1 MGKIIIF
8 YKYIDI
14 KNPEA
19 LVKEQ
24 RSLCQSL
31 DLKGRILI
39 AHEGINATLGGPDE
53 AIEQY
58 KNNLRTH
65 ALLADVDI
73 KETLGEADHFPKL
86 KVIFKKEIVCLRL
99 DPQEVNAKD
108 AGEAL
113 TPQEVHALMEE
124 SPQDLVILDA
134 RNKYES
140 RIGAFKNAITPDIN
154 NFRDF
159 PEYIDRNLE
168 QFKDKQVLMYCTAGV
183 RCERAT
189 AYLKKKHVAKAV
201 YQIKGGIHR
210 YIEAFPDGFFRGK
223 NYVFD
228 GRVSHPVTHEVLAA
242 CEHCHIPY
250 DDYSNCIN
258 AECNK
263 QIIVCPACIE
273 VYHNTC
279 SQRCLDLVHASEVNI
294 RTLPHKILI
303 RQNK

>member
-189 AYLKKKHVAKAV
+189 AYLKKNMWLKRSIRLRVAS
-201 YQIKGGIHR
+201 IGILKR
-210 YIEAFPDGFFRGK
+210 SPMDF
-223 NYVFD
+223 
-228 GRVSHPVTHEVLAA
+228 
-242 CEHCHIPY
+242 
-250 DDYSNCIN
+250 
-258 AECNK
+258 
-263 QIIVCPACIE
+263 
-273 VYHNTC
+273 
-279 SQRCLDLVHASEVNI
+279 SEE
-294 RTLPHKILI
+294 KIMFLMDE
-303 RQNK
+303 